1 MKAIGFPTQ
10 VEKEPRVTLQSFFF
24 CIMLWIVVSVK
35 AREGSGANYD
45 IQQEYIMTKKKNHT
59 GYKMYTESDIVSSC

>member
-24 CIMLWIVVSVK
+24 CIMLWTVASVK

-45 IQQEYIMTKKKNHT
+45 IQQEYIMTKNHT